1 MKLKYNVLCIDDD
14 LESLRTIKAQFSKI
28 NEAIGILVDYHDI
41 DAKAGAREVARDDYV
56 ARMEGEINRAFSSST
71 FDLIWIDLHL
81 DIEVEGHELIKF
93 IREHHTI
100 YRPVIFYSAGN
111 PATHQKAI
119 EQLNDA
125 AGKSGIL
132 GRNILIAPRTGME
145 RTLGEIAKEMHREEQ
160 KVNQVR
166 GMLMDQI
173 SELDANIIAAL
184 SNPKVWTGIKAGSEE
199 KLLKYVREDL
209 LEARMK
215 SATKIYQKVEG
226 VDFENARA
234 LIISDVKLLDVY
246 SKARLLKEIL
256 AVSDGME
263 GHALVLREYLKDG
276 GLNTV
281 RNNYA
286 HRTAEA
292 LEPDHSDANC
302 IAIRNGTRA
311 QLDNIRHILKAH
323 A

>member
-28 NEAIGILVDYHDI
+28 NEEIGIVVDYHDI
-41 DAKAGAREVARDDYV
+41 NAKAGAREVERDDYV
-56 ARMEGEINRAFSSST
+56 ARMESEINKAFSSST
-71 FDLIWIDLHL
+71 FELIWIDLHL
-81 DIEVEGHELIKF
+81 DIEVEGHELIRF

-100 YRPVIFYSAGN
+100 YRPVIFYSAGS
-111 PATHQKAI
+111 PSTQQKAV

-125 AGKSGIL
+125 AGKSGVL
-132 GRNILIAPRTGME
+132 GRNILIAPRTAME
-145 RTLGEIAKEMHREEQ
+145 RTLEEIVREMHREEQ

-166 GMLMDQI
+166 GMLMDQV
-173 SELDANIIAAL
+173 SELDANIIEAL
-184 SNPKVWTGIKAGSEE
+184 SNPKVWSGIKAGNEA

-209 LEARMK
+209 LEARMR
-215 SATKIYQKVEG
+215 SATKTYEKVKG
-226 VDFENARA
+226 VEFEEARA
-234 LIISDVKLLDVY
+234 LIIGDVKLLDVY

-256 AVSDGME
+256 AVSDGMDR
-263 GHALVLREYLKDG
+263 HALVLREYLKEG
-276 GLNTV
+276 GLNAI

-292 LEPDHSDANC
+292 LAPDHSDANC
-302 IAIRNGTRA
+302 VAIRNDTRV
-311 QLDNIRHILKAH
+311 QLENIRNILEAH